1 MDKITELL
9 QERMSLITKQRKIVD
24 KAEEE
29 NRGLTNEEK
38 QKFDRIDEDINSL
51 EERIANLKK
60 VLEREKKEILA
71 ENKTENKEKPGDEE
85 YRNVFFDYVRRGL
98 GELAAE
104 QRVTL
109 NTGVDAYGGYLVPT
123 TFANKIIEK
132 LRDSN
137 YLWQVAT
144 IEQTSSEKKIPTSV
158 SKPQFGWID
167 ELGEYPVTDASFGQL
182 TVDAYKVGG
191 ILKISEELLYDNTYN
206 LEGRLSRDF
215 TNAARDASEAA
226 FVDGDGNNKPRG
238 LTLDAEVGKTA
249 AATNAVTFN
258 DIIELEHSLRPPY
271 RRNARFL
278 LNDKTSL
285 ALRLLKNDND
295 QYIWQPS
302 VQAGRPDRLLSY
314 PVAYSENMPDMAA
327 SSKPIAFGDF
337 SYYTIYIRRGIVMQ
351 RLNEKYADTGEVGFK
366 TYMRIDGLLTLPEA
380 VKVLKMAE
388 SS

>member
-1 MDKITELL
+1 MDRITELL
-9 QERMSLITKQRKIVD
+9 QERASLIKKQRDLID
-24 KAEEE
+24 KAEKE
-29 NRGLTNEEK
+29 NRSLTAEERT
-38 QKFDRIDEDINSL
+38 KFDRLNSDIDELEARIND
-51 EERIANLKK
+51 LKAIQ
-60 VLEREKKEILA
+60 EREKKQILN
-71 ENKTENKEKPGDEE
+71 EHNEKKDKPQDEE
-85 YRNVFFDYVRRGL
+85 YRNAFFNYVRRGR
-98 GELAAE
+98 GELTAE
-104 QRVTL
+104 QRATL
-109 NTGVDAYGGYLVPT
+109 NTAIDAEGGYLVPT
-123 TFANKIIEK
+123 TFANTIIEK

-137 YLWQVAT
+137 YLWQAAT

-167 ELGEYPVTDASFGQL
+167 ELGQYPVTDASFGQL

-226 FVDGDGNNKPRG
+226 FVAGDGNKKPRG
-238 LTLDAEVGKTA
+238 LILDAEVGVTS
-249 AATNAVTFN
+249 TNTDAVTF
-258 DIIELEHSLRPPY
+258 DEIIKLVHSLRPPY

-278 LNDKTSL
+278 LNDNTSL
-285 ALRLLKNDND
+285 ALRLLKNND
-295 QYIWQPS
+295 GQYIWRAS
-302 VQAGRPDRLLSY
+302 VEAGMPDRLLGY

-366 TYMRIDGLLTLPEA
+366 THMRVDGLLTLPEA
-380 VKVLKMAE
+380 VKVLQMAE
-388 SS
+388 MAE